1 MESARILLVE
11 SNSKAGL
18 ELTGFL
24 KAWAY
29 EVDWVWDAGE
39 AIEVLERRVPAIL
52 ITDVDLPGFD
62 GPFLTRLVKA
72 HPDYCAVPVIAIEAK
87 TLEAEQAAVEAGCV
101 ACFTAPLDQ
110 GRLLALLRELAPA
123 PALSASA

>member
-1 MESARILLVE
+1 MESTRILVVE
-11 SNSKAGL
+11 SSSKVGL
-18 ELTGFL
+18 ELTSFL

-62 GPFLTRLVKA
+62 GLFLTRLVKA
-72 HPDYCAVPVIAIEAK
+72 HPDYSAVPVIAIEAK
-87 TLEAEQAAVEAGCV
+87 TPEAEQAAVEAGCV

-110 GRLLALLRELAPA
+110 GRLLALLRDLAPA